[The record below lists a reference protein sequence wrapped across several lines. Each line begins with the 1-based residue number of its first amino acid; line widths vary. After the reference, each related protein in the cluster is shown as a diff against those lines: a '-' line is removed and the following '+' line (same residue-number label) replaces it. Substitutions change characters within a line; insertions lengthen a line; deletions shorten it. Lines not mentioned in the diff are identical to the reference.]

1 MLYLR
6 GQEVGE
12 GGIVLA
18 QYTSS
23 SCFTLAPVLRACPS
37 RLSFA
42 PVLRAC
48 PSLPV
53 LRFLMAHGSDL
64 SSKVS
69 MQIGRTGTCYSVCQ
83 YLMLIRAQLS

>member
-18 QYTSS
+18 QYTSL

-42 PVLRAC
+42 PVLR
-48 PSLPV
+48 
-53 LRFLMAHGSDL
+53 SDL